1 MAQLVVVRNSRIDEV
16 AGFSAP
22 INPNKY
28 GTLPGHIMGGKDD
41 IVSFTRWA
49 RDDVRDSEDYCGYE
63 NPLSQRVAYLLLMAE
78 AYNAPVRVAR
88 AEVSTDDPSV
98 MDASNREKGKA
109 LGLSGRP
116 LYRASKSREVCVRGG
131 CESVMLIDELQ
142 WASNEPTE
150 IELAAAEDVI
160 FEYGFKFGWR
170 NRRDPRSLSN
180 NTLLDA
186 LGYAILIGDAEG
198 STCLMKIALQRR
210 GIIEAR

>member
-78 AYNAPVRVAR
+78 AYNAPVRVSR

-116 LYRASKSREVCVRGG
+116 LYRASKSREVCVRGRMRYTIKG
-131 CESVMLIDELQ
+131 EG
-142 WASNEPTE
+142 TY
-150 IELAAAEDVI
+150 ED
-160 FEYGFKFGWR
+160 GARLR
-170 NRRDPRSLSN
+170 NRFMSAMTGWSLAEVVLSDEGGKVCVQCDDSCATDMEGN
-180 NTLLDA
+180 GTVS
-186 LGYAILIGDAEG
+186 ILW
-198 STCLMKIALQRR
+198 
-210 GIIEAR
+210 AR